1 MAVFLIG
8 GADCGTFGG
17 ELGGPKLVLRSK
29 GKILPRVG
37 WEIARFAVLK
47 ELSIF
52 IRLDFLS
59 INLFYGTRTYL
70 VHIYV
75 YL

>member
-1 MAVFLIG
+1 MVVFLIG

-29 GKILPRVG
+29 GKIFPTVG

-47 ELSIF
+47 ELLIF
-52 IRLDFLS
+52 IRLEFLL
-59 INLFYGTRTYL
+59 INLFYGIRTYF
-70 VHIYV
+70 VHTYV